1 MKIEHSGKTDRRGL
15 LNGDLCSAKNR
26 DHYQC
31 AHNARTESGNV
42 LRAQTKFNA
51 RIGKQDSI
59 HEVTR
64 TKIKLGHKKTCPALP
79 AKGGPIAK
87 LSRGVTTIPRTPRS
101 KIGAP
106 WGAKG
111 ALEAK
116 ETKTVRGCPHG
127 TECTRKI
134 PEIPQP
140 ATCASRC
147 TQADNV

>member
-64 TKIKLGHKKTCPALP
+64 TKIKLGHKKLALP
-79 AKGGPIAK
+79 CRP
-87 LSRGVTTIPRTPRS
+87 RGVQSRNYREGSPPFRALRARRS
-101 KIGAP
+101 GHH
-106 WGAKG
+106 G
-111 ALEAK
+111 ERK
-116 ETKTVRGCPHG
+116 EPSKQKRQKTLRGCPHG

-134 PEIPQP
+134 PEIPRP
-140 ATCASRC
+140 AICASRC